1 MNKERENG
9 YEQCGDSRG
18 KRVYG
23 VPLSG
28 GVQELRVQGEGL
40 PEDVPRPQEE
50 DRLARSHHSFHEH
63 GIAPA
68 CHARAGRG
76 EEVQREDC
84 FLPLGKH
91 GGAAERPRRALSMRA
106 ERVMVMRCLL

>member
-18 KRVYG
+18 KRMYG

-28 GVQELRVQGEGL
+28 SVQELRVQGEGL

-76 EEVQREDC
+76 EEVQRENC

-91 GGAAERPRRALSMRA
+91 GGAAERPRRALGMSAGRGM
-106 ERVMVMRCLL
+106 MTRCLP